1 MTPQTVEEAIHNLR
15 VALRIEQSQAI
26 VKHLEAVLGSKPA
39 TNGHTTKA
47 KRHHRISK
55 AGRAR
60 IGAAAKARWAA
71 YRKGKK

>member
-39 TNGHTTKA
+39 TNGHA
-47 KRHHRISK
+47 KRPYRRSP

-60 IGAAAKARWAA
+60 QIAAMKAYWAKR
-71 YRKGKK
+71 RKAKSRG